1 MSNQIIRAAFAARL
15 ASWASSSGVTV
26 VGENEAYAGPVDST
40 YVRVALRPKESRN
53 NTLCGAEHQGAW
65 RMEVV
70 APVGSGITAADA
82 IVDGLL
88 ALFPSGL
95 NMDGVRVIAP
105 PRVRRGHVERTP
117 GYYRVPVSVRYLVA

>member
-15 ASWASSSGVTV
+15 VSWASSNGVTI
-26 VGENEAYAGPVDST
+26 VGENETDDAAADGT

-70 APVGSGITAADA
+70 APVGSGIAAVDD

-105 PRVRRGHVERTP
+105 PRVRRGHADRTP